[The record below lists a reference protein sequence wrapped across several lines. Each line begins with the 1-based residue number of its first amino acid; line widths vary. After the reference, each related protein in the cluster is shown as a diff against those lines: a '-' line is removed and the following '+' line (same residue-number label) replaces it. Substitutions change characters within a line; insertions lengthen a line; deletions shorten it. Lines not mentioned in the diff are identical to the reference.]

1 MHQFIFCK
9 KIRVI
14 LLSIESSQKGHYH
27 VHSYM
32 YHTGLFNFRAHLSEQ
47 QQLTCQTHYYKE
59 QLYWHYAIAAS
70 ASMLQTG
77 ADGTLSIQK

>member
-1 MHQFIFCK
+1 
-9 KIRVI
+9 
-14 LLSIESSQKGHYH
+14 
-27 VHSYM
+27 M

-47 QQLTCQTHYYKE
+47 QQLTCQTHYCKE